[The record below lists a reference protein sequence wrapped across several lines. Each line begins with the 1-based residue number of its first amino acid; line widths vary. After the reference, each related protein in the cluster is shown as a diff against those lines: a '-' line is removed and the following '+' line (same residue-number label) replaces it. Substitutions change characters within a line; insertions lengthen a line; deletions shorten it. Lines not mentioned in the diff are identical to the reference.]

1 MELTYIDGQNLKRF
15 MINGANRL
23 WVNRDKVDAMNVF
36 PVPDGDTGTN
46 MSATMTAVANAIK
59 DIDSTD
65 ISEVAKIVS
74 GSALRGAR
82 GNSGVILSQILRGFY
97 KELNGKDKID
107 ASELARCFA
116 AAADTAYKAVMK
128 PKEGTMLT
136 IIREMGAKA
145 VETGYTTDDIP
156 ELLKAILSHGRE
168 VLAKTPDMLPQL
180 KNAGVVD
187 SGGQGLLYIIEG
199 GYEYIGSIA
208 EVASLDSADTVKSI
222 TAPIEA
228 NADIKFGYCTEF
240 FVNIQDNKTDFE
252 DGFRSYLDSM
262 GDSIVM
268 VCDEDII
275 KVHIHTNHPGEVLE
289 KALEIGPLENMKIE
303 NMCLQHTSLIK
314 EAETKATKRY
324 ENTDIPEKGESKKL
338 SVVAVSNG
346 EGFGSMLLQLGV
358 DTVLANDNG
367 SMRCGTDH
375 FINTIEAAQGSTVIL
390 FPNDKDNIMAAKQ
403 AAEIC
408 KEKNVV
414 VIDTKSVPECL
425 EAMVMFDEDSDI
437 RTLERDMREAAGSVD
452 VAKVTKA
459 VKNTVVDSIE
469 IKEGDYIGILNDKI
483 VLKTDNCRKA
493 SDMLVEKMLDNN
505 EDACV
510 LSIYKGSEG
519 SEKEAED
526 IESYALKLN
535 SELDICVEQGGQ
547 STYNYIITVS

>member
-23 WVNRDKVDAMNVF
+23 WVNKDKVDAMNVF

-59 DIDSTD
+59 DVDSTN

-74 GSALRGAR
+74 NSALRGAR

-97 KELNGKDKID
+97 KELNGKESIN
-107 ASELARCFA
+107 AQELARCFS
-116 AAADTAYKAVMK
+116 AAADIAYKAVMK

-136 IIREMGAKA
+136 VIREMGAKA
-145 VETGYTTDDIP
+145 VETGYTTDDVP
-156 ELLKAILSHGRE
+156 TLVKAVLDHGRE
-168 VLAKTPDMLPQL
+168 ILAKTPDMLPQL

-187 SGGQGLLYIIEG
+187 SGGQGLVYIIEG

-208 EVASLDSADTVKSI
+208 EIAANDTADTVKSI
-222 TAPIEA
+222 TSPASVD
-228 NADIKFGYCTEF
+228 ADIKFGYCTEF
-240 FVNIQDNKTDFE
+240 FVNIQNNGSDFE
-252 DGFRSYLDSM
+252 EDFRKYLDSM

-268 VCDEDII
+268 VQDEDII

-303 NMCLQHTSLIK
+303 NMRFQHTGLIK
-314 EAETKATKRY
+314 EAEPKEY
-324 ENTDIPEKGESKKL
+324 ERPENKKL
-338 SVVAVSNG
+338 SVIAVSNG
-346 EGFGSMLLQLGV
+346 EGFGSMLLRLGV
-358 DTVLANDNG
+358 DTVLANENG

-375 FINTIEAAQGSTVIL
+375 FINTIETAQSNTVII

-408 KEKNVV
+408 KGKNVV

-425 EAMVMFDEDSDI
+425 EAMVMFNEDTDI
-437 RTLERDMREAAGSVD
+437 ASLEKDMKEAAEAVD

-459 VKNTVVDSIE
+459 AKDTVVDNIE

-483 VLKTDNCRKA
+483 ILKTDNCRKA
-493 SDMLVEKMLDNN
+493 SDMLVEKMLCSN

-519 SEKEAED
+519 DEKEAED
-526 IESYALKLN
+526 IENHALELN
-535 SELDICVEQGGQ
+535 DELDVCVEQGGQ